1 MQLQAGCQTDPVNA
15 EIERPLHIPVILG
28 SIRKGRRSQRPAELF
43 VERLRAAGH
52 ETRLLDLKELALPF
66 YDEEAPA
73 PAPVREFLGAL
84 DRADAT
90 VWVAPEY
97 NHAFPAPV
105 KNAIEHVGKELRRKP
120 AAICGVTKGALGGAR
135 GVELLKLTLIDLHVV
150 PIRGSVYFADAG
162 RLFDESGRL
171 IAAQVGQRV
180 DEVIAELAWY
190 ARSLRWGR
198 ESLR

>member
-1 MQLQAGCQTDPVNA
+1 VNA
-15 EIERPLHIPVILG
+15 RLERPLDIPVILG
-28 SIRKGRRSQRPAELF
+28 SIRKDRRSRRPAEFFL
-43 VERLRAAGH
+43 ERLQAAGH

-66 YDEEAPA
+66 YDEEEPA
-73 PAPVREFLGAL
+73 PATVREFLGAM

-120 AAICGVTKGALGGAR
+120 AAVCGVTKGALGGAR

-171 IAAQVGQRV
+171 LSDRVGERV

-190 ARSLRWGR
+190 ARALRWGR
-198 ESLR
+198 ESLH